1 MRDVWVYA
9 TSRERAGAVRADLA
23 ELGYSARYLGDGYP
37 LFPPA
42 SDGSALGRPL
52 LAVVVFGPEEPPGYD
67 LVDRLHG
74 SDQLSGVGLLLVVP
88 PDQLAECAG
97 LALADELIVEPYTP
111 SELDARV

>member
-23 ELGYSARYLGDGYP
+23 ELGYRARYLGNGYP

-67 LVDRLHG
+67 LVDRLHA
-74 SDQLSGVGLLLVVP
+74 S
-88 PDQLAECAG
+88 
-97 LALADELIVEPYTP
+97 DEL
-111 SELDARV
+111 SERRPAARRPARPARRRAPASRSRTS